1 MKKIIFLALFIA
13 SYSIMVGQNYTTL
26 GVGITT
32 PEGVLH
38 IHSSTIYTPPVA
50 PGTGMD
56 GNRVFDYRTIF
67 RITNSN
73 TGVSDGDGF
82 VIDQLNNSVTFRQYE
97 QGDVSF
103 LAPTGQGFTLS
114 QLANFGI
121 GTTTPAEKLHVIGN
135 ARIEGMFTASSRTII
150 GSDCQTL
157 TLGKA
162 HTEGLGYGTSYIGFN
177 AQRNSSTNWTC
188 NSSTTQNGGAVIWT
202 TIYGDILFANLPS
215 DGTSSS
221 QTFTDNQVRSHVN
234 LKLSADG
241 LLMAKE
247 VKVTLT
253 GWPDYVF
260 GDNYKLMTLEE
271 TEQYIRDNG
280 HLPDVPSAA
289 EVEDE
294 GLSLG
299 EMNKVLMQKVEE
311 LTLHVIE
318 LQKQI
323 DQLKTQEK

>member
-1 MKKIIFLALFIA
+1 
-13 SYSIMVGQNYTTL
+13 
-26 GVGITT
+26 
-32 PEGVLH
+32 
-38 IHSSTIYTPPVA
+38 
-50 PGTGMD
+50 
-56 GNRVFDYRTIF
+56 
-67 RITNSN
+67 
-73 TGVSDGDGF
+73 
-82 VIDQLNNSVTFRQYE
+82 
-97 QGDVSF
+97 
-103 LAPTGQGFTLS
+103 
-114 QLANFGI
+114 
-121 GTTTPAEKLHVIGN
+121 
-135 ARIEGMFTASSRTII
+135 
-150 GSDCQTL
+150 
-157 TLGKA
+157 
-162 HTEGLGYGTSYIGFN
+162 
-177 AQRNSSTNWTC
+177 
-188 NSSTTQNGGAVIWT
+188 
-202 TIYGDILFANLPS
+202 

-260 GDNYKLMTLEE
+260 GDGYKLLSLEE
-271 TEQYIRDNG
+271 TERYIRDNG

-323 DQLKTQEK
+323 DELKKERE